1 MKRSSWHIRAN
12 ALVAF
17 WLIAAGVMA
26 IIHRFVPE
34 ATWLMVHLMLL
45 GALTTAILIW
55 SQHFAQTLLR
65 SPNRGGR
72 LLEGIRLGAHTVGAG
87 LVVAGMVTDIWLLVI
102 IGGVIIAI
110 NMLWHAGAM
119 WRRKRKALPARFS
132 HLVRYYIS
140 AACLLPIGVGLGIWL
155 ARGDLVGQLHGRV
168 YVSHVVLNLLGW
180 VGITVLGTLVTLWP
194 TTLRTQLDSRAEVW
208 ARKSLPLLVGSVL
221 LVPTAALVNLPWLV
235 SVGLVGFLGGLAF
248 IAVPAVATGWRK
260 RPGSYATFSLGA
272 ALVWFAGC
280 LLGLASV
287 TVSATSW
294 SDIAVRVG
302 WFTLP
307 FVVGFGAQILLG
319 ALSYLLPV
327 VLGGGPRVTRNTTQI
342 LDAGGA
348 ARVLMINLGL
358 VVYLLPIPSLVR
370 VMISLVI
377 FGALVAFLPLA
388 LRAVRAAVK
397 CEEAVDTPEKA
408 QKPRSPLGQIIAAC
422 SVLVLAAVIGIAG
435 DPAAVGLG
443 TSAAGDVEATG
454 EVTEVEVEAKNMRF
468 YPDYVDV
475 PAGNKLIITVNNPDM
490 DIHDLVLETGESTGR
505 IAPEQSETLEVDVVG
520 RDIDGWCS
528 VAGHKQMGMLFDVN
542 VINEGESGEP
552 RDVDDHEQEE
562 LDDSSGD
569 GQEGEVLGEGPDVDL
584 LQEPEGDFTSSDAEL
599 PPVDQGEGSV
609 NHEVT
614 LNVAEEVQE
623 VAPGVEQKLW
633 TFGDSMPGPTLRGKV
648 GDTFDITLVNDG
660 SMGHSIDFHAGMLAP
675 DEPMRTIPPGEE
687 LTYKFTAEH
696 SGIWMYHC
704 STVPMSQHIAN
715 GMFGAVVIDPP
726 DLDPVDHEFVMIQ
739 SEMYLGGQGEI
750 ADLNKIQGETPD
762 LVAFNGYANQY
773 EYDPIEVDESDRVR
787 IWVLAAGPSRGTSF
801 HVIGGQFD
809 TVFQEGRYLIRDGDD
824 PDFTGASQALGL
836 TTAQGGFVELTF
848 PEAGTYPFVDHSM
861 VNAEKGAKGLFLVR

>member
-102 IGGVIIAI
+102 IGGVIVGL

-119 WRRKRKALPARFS
+119 WRRKKKALPARFS

-140 AACLLPIGVGLGIWL
+140 AGCLLPIGVGLGIWL
-155 ARGDLVGQLHGRV
+155 ARGDLAGQLHGRV

-194 TTLRTQLDSRAEVW
+194 TTLRTQLDSRAESG
-208 ARKSLPLLVGSVL
+208 ARKALPILVGSVL
-221 LVPTAALVNLPWLV
+221 LVPAAALVNLPWLV
-235 SVGLVGFLGGLAF
+235 SAGLVGFLVGLAL

-260 RPGSYATFSLGA
+260 RPASYATFSLGA
-272 ALVWFAGC
+272 ALVGFAGC
-280 LLGLASV
+280 LTGLASV
-287 TVSATSW
+287 TVAATSW
-294 SDIAVRVG
+294 NDIAVRVG

-327 VLGGGPRVTRNTTQI
+327 VLGGGPRVARNTTQI
-342 LDAGGA
+342 LDAGGLL
-348 ARVLMINLGL
+348 RVLMINVGL

-370 VMISLVI
+370 VMISLVV

-388 LRAVRAAVK
+388 FRAVRTAVK
-397 CEEAVDTPEKA
+397 GLEPVDTPEPAKK
-408 QKPRSPLGQIIAAC
+408 QKSALGQVISAC
-422 SVLVLAAVIGIAG
+422 SVLVLAAVLGVAG

-468 YPDYVDV
+468 YPDHVDV
-475 PAGNKLIITVNNPDM
+475 PAGNKLVITVNNPDM

-505 IAPEQSETLEVDVVG
+505 IAPEQSETLEIDVVG
-520 RDIDGWCS
+520 RDLDGWCS

-542 VINEGESGEP
+542 VIDNGQSHAAA
-552 RDVDDHEQEE
+552 DVDVNDQEDVDE
-562 LDDSSGD
+562 SIAGD
-569 GQEGEVLGEGPDVDL
+569 QDNDAESKAADIDL
-584 LQEPEGDFTSSDAEL
+584 LQEPERDFTSTDAEL
-599 PPVDQGEGSV
+599 PPVDHDEGPV

-614 LNVAEEVQE
+614 LNVAEEAHE

-750 ADLNKIQGETPD
+750 ADLNKIQAEAPD

-809 TVFQEGRYLIRDGDD
+809 TVFEEGGYLIREGDD

-861 VNAEKGAKGLFLVR
+861 VNAERGAKGLFLVR